1 MLYFRKSGCH
11 YEKRLLGFRTVGIQ
25 TVNKLLPCPGLKKQ
39 VLEPEALNMDSL
51 DLSKS
56 VGL

>member
-11 YEKRLLGFRTVGIQ
+11 HEKRLLGFRTVGMRL
-25 TVNKLLPCPGLKKQ
+25 NKLLPWPGLKKQ
-39 VLEPEALNMDSL
+39 VLEPKALNMDSL